1 MTRFGNGD
9 AGSWGHGSSTCVE
22 LSIDGRV
29 ALLRLNRSESGN
41 SISAR
46 MVAELWEA
54 LDEAEARCSVL
65 VLEGGHEV
73 FCVGADLSEYSG
85 LEEAPDDPGALY
97 RLWVRMATGPLLT
110 VAHVRG
116 RVMAGGVGFVAASD
130 IAICGLEA
138 TFALSE
144 LLFGLYPAMV
154 LPFLIRRIGR
164 QHAHY
169 LTCITQPIGAQQ
181 AEQWGLVD
189 EATSDTRRALSR
201 CLSRLTRVP
210 IEAIQT
216 YKDYLNEVT
225 GPICAHEARAVR
237 ANREMFLEPSNLR
250 RISDFTTLGLMPW
263 ERELAGA
270 RAGLGRAEP

>member
-1 MTRFGNGD
+1 MTRSGNGD
-9 AGSWGHGSSTCVE
+9 AGLRGHSSPACVE

-46 MVAELWEA
+46 MVAELWEMF
-54 LDEAEARCSVL
+54 DEAEAKCSVL

-73 FCVGADLSEYSG
+73 FCVGADLSEYSSSEDA
-85 LEEAPDDPGALY
+85 LDDPGSLY
-97 RLWVRMATGPLLT
+97 RLWARMATGPLLT
-110 VAHVRG
+110 VAHIRG

-130 IAICGLEA
+130 IAICSVEA

-169 LTCITQPIGAQQ
+169 LTCTTQPIGAQR

-189 EATSDTRRALSR
+189 EATPNTRRALSR

-210 IEAIQT
+210 NEAIKT
-216 YKDYLNEVT
+216 YKDYLNGVT
-225 GPICAHEARAVR
+225 GPICEHEARAVR
-237 ANREMFLEPSNLR
+237 ANREMFLNSDNLR

-263 ERELAGA
+263 EREFAGV
-270 RAGLGRAEP
+270 RAGLGRTVS